1 MSGGAT
7 YTGAETISSGY
18 MGIRHMVHETT
29 NAIVVGGE
37 MDGRTLSDWLT
48 KGKPVEGEIYVVAT
62 SSSQETLVASTEASA
77 QAQLRSASNVDPG
90 SVGGLTG
97 SSAQMLQS
105 QLGAFASL
113 WLHSETVTMADS
125 HGLVSQRCP
134 SSAATA
140 YVAIASKQGL
150 FSSQQ
155 PSALQRLNTT
165 SNQLQLMMVTLSH
178 LQHDALC
185 ALLLNLDGG
194 VPQVSTLKQD
204 LYTKFVF
211 ANLLLT
217 LVMAGLCIAIQVL
230 LAYLPLRRSAQ
241 LAVESSPDTAAKIE
255 DVVGTTEHRSADE
268 KLFCV
273 STKSKSTVKVASV
286 SCDASKYLEQESQDS
301 KDAFANEEHND
312 EDDQQEE
319 SEDDVT
325 SKVHTLLAF
334 CLVLI
339 FTLVTVLWTILVSTN
354 HRCDSEF
361 LFLFSFYL
369 TISLLGLRSKI

>member
-1 MSGGAT
+1 MWQASGHVFSSELNAVLNSPIGRLYRHDTSICWEAPYSAFSGYGAWVETTTGPLGVSCSAVSSAAWYTKASSMSGGAT

-140 YVAIASKQGL
+140 YVAIGCTTAREDGISLHVDRIGKWDQAI
-150 FSSQQ
+150 S
-155 PSALQRLNTT
+155 LQRLATT
-165 SNQLQLMMVTLSH
+165 SSELQLLLVWRHSH
-178 LQHDALC
+178 WSNC
-185 ALLLNLDGG
+185 
-194 VPQVSTLKQD
+194 
-204 LYTKFVF
+204 
-211 ANLLLT
+211 
-217 LVMAGLCIAIQVL
+217 
-230 LAYLPLRRSAQ
+230 
-241 LAVESSPDTAAKIE
+241 
-255 DVVGTTEHRSADE
+255 
-268 KLFCV
+268 
-273 STKSKSTVKVASV
+273 
-286 SCDASKYLEQESQDS
+286 
-301 KDAFANEEHND
+301 
-312 EDDQQEE
+312 
-319 SEDDVT
+319 
-325 SKVHTLLAF
+325 
-334 CLVLI
+334 
-339 FTLVTVLWTILVSTN
+339 
-354 HRCDSEF
+354 
-361 LFLFSFYL
+361 
-369 TISLLGLRSKI
+369 